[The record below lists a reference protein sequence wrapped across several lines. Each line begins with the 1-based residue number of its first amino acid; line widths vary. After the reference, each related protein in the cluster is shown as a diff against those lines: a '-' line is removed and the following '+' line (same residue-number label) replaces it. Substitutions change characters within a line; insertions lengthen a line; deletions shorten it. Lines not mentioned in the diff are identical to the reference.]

1 MNEKIILSEKI
12 ILIMEKKEMKKLLVL
27 LVIGIFVLPF
37 AAQAEYQVGDKEL
50 QLIGSGSSDNS
61 FDNTIFATEVSLGY
75 FFTPNLEALIRQGIG
90 VVDTEGGGSD
100 WNGSTRL
107 GVDYHFDLDVWQP
120 YIGVLVGYLYGDTT
134 VESFVAGPE
143 VGVKYF
149 VNNTT
154 FVNFGIEYEF
164 VFEDAND
171 ADEAFDDGRFV
182 YVLGVGFK
190 F

>member
-1 MNEKIILSEKI
+1 
-12 ILIMEKKEMKKLLVL
+12 MKKLLVL

-37 AAQAEYQVGDKEL
+37 AAQAEYQAGDREL
-50 QLIGSGSSDNS
+50 QLIGSGTSDNS
-61 FDNTIFATEVSLGY
+61 LDNTIFTTELSFGY

-90 VVDTEGGGSD
+90 VVDIEGGGSD
-100 WNGSTRL
+100 WNGATRL

-120 YIGVLVGYLYGDTT
+120 YIGVIAGYLYGDTT

-143 VGVKYF
+143 AGVKYF

-154 FVNFGIEYEF
+154 FVNLGIEYEF
-164 VFEDAND
+164 VFEDAD
-171 ADEAFDDGRFV
+171 EADEAFDDGRFV
-182 YVLGVGFK
+182 YVLGIGFK